1 MSRCSNTIW
10 LFEKPMPLVDPDNN
24 RIIFKGNK
32 PPTVEEVYL
41 NFRGQHTFMQVT
53 TKRQSSHRDAALQT
67 VKEVKEWWQKAGG
80 YWLKTDNNLVD
91 MIICHQKKWSAL

>member
-41 NFRGQHTFMQVT
+41 NF
-53 TKRQSSHRDAALQT
+53 
-67 VKEVKEWWQKAGG
+67 
-80 YWLKTDNNLVD
+80 
-91 MIICHQKKWSAL
+91 